1 MATVMV
7 VDDSKTHRAAL
18 MRVLEGYGYETLPAQ
33 DGRDALHQLDHVRA
47 DLIVTD
53 LDMPELD
60 GLDLLETLQ
69 RHPDLKSI
77 PVIML
82 TAHSDTHSVRRA
94 EQLGAK
100 EYMVKAAFS
109 LSQMLDHVRKYT
121 GTGHQGDA

>member
-1 MATVMV
+1 MPVVMV

-18 MRVLEGYGYETLPAQ
+18 SRLLEREGYATIPAN
-33 DGRDALHQLDHVRA
+33 DGQDALSQLDFQHP

-53 LDMPELD
+53 LNMPGLD
-60 GLDLLETLQ
+60 GLDLLEALQ

-82 TAHSDTHSVRRA
+82 TAQSDTHSVRRA

-109 LSQMLDHVRKYT
+109 LGEMLRHVKKYT
-121 GTGHQGDA
+121 GEATTH